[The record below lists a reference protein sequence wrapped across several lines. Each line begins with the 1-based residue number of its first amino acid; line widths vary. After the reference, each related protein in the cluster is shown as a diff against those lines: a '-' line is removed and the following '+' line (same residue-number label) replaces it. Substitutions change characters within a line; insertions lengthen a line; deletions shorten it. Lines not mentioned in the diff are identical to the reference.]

1 MFAVFVDDHI
11 HLIIGLFNPV
21 FSQFNLN
28 RESRPDNEKERTR
41 GEQ

>member
-11 HLIIGLFNPV
+11 HLMVSLFNPV
-21 FSQFNLN
+21 FSQFNL
-28 RESRPDNEKERTR
+28 SRDSRLDNEKERTR